1 MEKVVLAEER
11 NKGLFSAPQKTYT
24 KRRAEHSSGTQD
36 ENQGCAPWQDQ
47 VLSMDLSLQ
56 EGRKHPGF
64 PSGRKEAFPEHD
76 GHNPCQNCSTY
87 ALQYLCTH
95 CKRIP
100 SVQQGSSQLLSQ
112 FGERKYEQL
121 FQASLHHT
129 ERMWPWTLQQ
139 ALEQCTQ
146 ALGWVCVC
154 VFVFVVLCLYSP
166 RSFLWVS
173 DSATKSLVTTC
184 CNRCLNPA

>member
-11 NKGLFSAPQKTYT
+11 NKGLFSAPQKTCT

-64 PSGRKEAFPEHD
+64 PSRRKEACPEHD

-87 ALQYLCTH
+87 ALQFLCTH

-100 SVQQGSSQLLSQ
+100 SVQQGSSQQLSQ
-112 FGERKYEQL
+112 FGEGKYEQL
-121 FQASLHHT
+121 FKASLHHT
-129 ERMWPWTLQQ
+129 ERMWPWALQLWSS
-139 ALEQCTQ
+139 AHRHW
-146 ALGWVCVC
+146 AG
-154 VFVFVVLCLYSP
+154 FVFVCLCVCGCGFVFVQPQILP
-166 RSFLWVS
+166 LGV
-173 DSATKSLVTTC
+173 
-184 CNRCLNPA
+184 